1 MAEIANA
8 IACDVYELGKMIL
21 MVMDFLDLGIN
32 DFPEFDIAY
41 SLERTINSSCCF
53 DDVYRSL
60 IDKMKK

>member
-8 IACDVYELGKMIL
+8 IAYDVYELGKMIL
-21 MVMDFLDLGIN
+21 MVMDFLDLGVN
-32 DFPEFDIAY
+32 DFPEFDIVY

-53 DDVYRSL
+53 DDAYRSL